1 MAFFSK
7 KKASP
12 ALKTTRLIIAGSRHL
27 TVRDFPVLERAY
39 AKAVRKYGWD
49 VTEIVN
55 GTALG
60 GDALGVKFGKEN
72 NIAVADFEPDWGDSD
87 DPNPE
92 AGFLRNED
100 MAVYAAASK
109 GGLIALWDG
118 HSSGTRDMIARA
130 KRHGLDVYVAHT
142 GGRTSPR

>member
-1 MAFFSK
+1 M
-7 KKASP
+7 
-12 ALKTTRLIIAGSRHL
+12 
-27 TVRDFPVLERAY
+27 RDYPLLERAY
-39 AKAVRKYGWD
+39 AKAVGKYGWN

-72 NIAVADFEPDWGDSD
+72 NITVTDFEPDWGDSD

-100 MAVYAAASK
+100 MAVYAAASR

-118 HSSGTRDMIARA
+118 HSSGTRDMISRA
-130 KRHGLDVYVAHT
+130 KRHGLDIYVAHT
-142 GGRTSPR
+142 GGRVARR